1 MGLRQAPLLL
11 KLGPIT
17 AISIG
22 LGLLARGGRGT
33 QYRKSKLPEKPL
45 DIWGALEERMAI
57 LGQAILPCCTAWSL
71 YFKECCCS
79 FQQEAELCAAR

>member
-45 DIWGALEERMAI
+45 DIWGAPEERVSI
-57 LGQAILPCCTAWSL
+57 LGRLSFLALTAWGP
-71 YFKECCCS
+71 C
-79 FQQEAELCAAR
+79 FQE

>member
-45 DIWGALEERMAI
+45 DIWGASQERVSHVGRLFPLVYSME
-57 LGQAILPCCTAWSL
+57 PM
-71 YFKECCCS
+71 
-79 FQQEAELCAAR
+79 QES